1 MKAPQQ
7 SSRQSSRRP
16 SRQSS
21 GRPIVTAFVI
31 WFLHF
36 MLIWSAGEIW
46 PHQWTANAW
55 AWGVTVIALLA
66 VGVHFVRV
74 KAQHADG
81 ELPGW
86 SYRFARGAAGI
97 ATAAVVFSALPA
109 LVFLP

>member
-1 MKAPQQ
+1 MKAPKQ
-7 SSRQSSRRP
+7 S

-36 MLIWSAGEIW
+36 MLIWAAGEIW
-46 PHQWTANAW
+46 PHQWAANAW
-55 AWGVTVIALLA
+55 AWGVTAIALLA
-66 VGVHFVRV
+66 VGVHCVRLR
-74 KAQHADG
+74 AQYAAG
-81 ELPGW
+81 ELAGW